1 MMSSLRFA
9 FSIGL
14 CLVLSVAFQMV
25 LGYRPAPRPG
35 PGPANG
41 PQSSG
46 GEPAVYYGVQD
57 GVKFK
62 TFSNICFLK
71 IPSDLV

>member
-1 MMSSLRFA
+1 
-9 FSIGL
+9 
-14 CLVLSVAFQMV
+14 MV